1 MSKDWSA
8 AWTAGIGH
16 RVREA
21 RLRQGLSTQDLAER
35 TAELGYPMARASI
48 GNLETRPRT
57 KIYLQDVA
65 VLAAALGVPPL
76 ELLYPLEPLVIRPAA
91 LGPNDEGAY
100 ATLRNEVVE
109 VLPQKREPAHRAAGW
124 FTGGFGRSLEARIAA
139 MAAVAKFV
147 ERERLL
153 SMLEAE
159 AQIGQL
165 HERAEAAGAPA
176 PEEFLPVL
184 RMEVYD
190 LAAAAERAC
199 QAHDVVAHK
208 AGDHRTAVAPD
219 DREHARQYAAH
230 QPDPYIA
237 DPNQRPDVRYV
248 FGIGR
253 PPASLNAS
261 VDSHPHGRLALE
273 RTIPTAYYTS
283 DDAPTGKADADQ

>member
-1 MSKDWSA
+1 MPEDWSA
-8 AWTAGIGH
+8 AWTAGIGR

-21 RLRQGLSTQDLAER
+21 RLRQGLSTHDLAER

-76 ELLYPLEPLVIRPAA
+76 ELLYPLEPVVIRPAA
-91 LGPNDEGAY
+91 LGPDDEGAY
-100 ATLRNEVVE
+100 ATLRNDVVE
-109 VLPQKREPAHRAAGW
+109 VLPHQPEPAHRAAGW

-147 ERERLL
+147 EREQLL
-153 SMLEAE
+153 TMLEDE
-159 AQIGQL
+159 AQTGQL
-165 HERAEAAGAPA
+165 HERAKAAGAPA

-190 LAAAAERAC
+190 LAVAAERAC
-199 QAHDVVAHK
+199 QAHDVVARK
-208 AGDHRTAVAPD
+208 AGDHRAAVAPD
-219 DREHARQYAAH
+219 DREHAQQYAAH
-230 QPDPYIA
+230 PPDPYIA
-237 DPNQRPDVRYV
+237 DPDQRPDVRYV

-253 PPASLNAS
+253 RSASLNAGP
-261 VDSHPHGRLALE
+261 DDRPHGRLARE
-273 RTIPTAYYTS
+273 RTTPTAYYTS
-283 DDAPTGKADADQ
+283 DGAPTGKTDADR